1 MTLAHLK
8 STLEVRLFGENKYKS
23 DDAMIKVLLRDALF
37 RVSNACIPLV
47 LLTAN
52 IGSSNI
58 LRQVDEY
65 YYIREPNIPT
75 VDEDV
80 IDIDTSLELAVI
92 YFICAAIAKNPTQN
106 YQQMAQE
113 IIDAHRWVAYEYLQ
127 KKEIV
132 DDLHNS

>member
-1 MTLAHLK
+1 MNFAHLK
-8 STLEVRLFGENKYKS
+8 STLEVRLFGENKYKT

-37 RVSNACIPLV
+37 RVSNACIPLC
-47 LLTAN
+47 LLTTN
-52 IGSSNI
+52 IDSAKI

-75 VDEDV
+75 IDTDN
-80 IDIDTSLELAVI
+80 IDIDNSLELAII

-127 KKEIV
+127 KKEII
-132 DDLHNS
+132 DDLHNN

>member
-1 MTLAHLK
+1 MTFAHLK
-8 STLEVRLFGENKYKS
+8 STLEVRLFGENKYKT

-37 RVSNACIPLV
+37 RVSNACVPLT
-47 LLTAN
+47 LLTTN
-52 IGSSNI
+52 IDAVKI

-75 VDEDV
+75 IDTDN

-106 YQQMAQE
+106 FQQMAQE

-127 KKEIV
+127 KKEII
-132 DDLHNS
+132 DDLHNN